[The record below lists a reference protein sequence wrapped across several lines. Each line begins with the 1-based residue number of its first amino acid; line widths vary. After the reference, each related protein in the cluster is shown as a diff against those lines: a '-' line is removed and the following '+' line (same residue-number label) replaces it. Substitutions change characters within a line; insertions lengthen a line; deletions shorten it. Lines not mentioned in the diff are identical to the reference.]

1 MARAGRERE
10 AGIGAKNGPECARC
24 LSPRLGTTAPGG
36 ELLRRTRELEREV
49 AEASVRRTALV
60 ASKHFHAE
68 CVAGTGQI
76 QRQCAHNLDVFP
88 YEDAGVGGGNVEGY
102 GSRGADCVDVHA
114 KVGSGHPD
122 PGAGDDSAR
131 NAPRVADAARG
142 AHGECWV

>member
-1 MARAGRERE
+1 MSVPSVARAGRERE

-76 QRQCAHNLDVFP
+76 RRQCAHNLDVFP
-88 YEDAGVGGGNVEGY
+88 YEDAGSVEVM
-102 GSRGADCVDVHA
+102 SRATGPAERTA
-114 KVGSGHPD
+114 
-122 PGAGDDSAR
+122 
-131 NAPRVADAARG
+131 
-142 AHGECWV
+142 